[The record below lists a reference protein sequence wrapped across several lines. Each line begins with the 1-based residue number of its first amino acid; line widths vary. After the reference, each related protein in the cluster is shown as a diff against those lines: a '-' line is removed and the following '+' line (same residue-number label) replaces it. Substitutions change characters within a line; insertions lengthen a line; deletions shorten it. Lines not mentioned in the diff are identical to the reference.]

1 MMIDFLCEI
10 GYDKNRYVLWDNKI
24 NARRALVYGKLCI
37 KLLFDSGSFKGTF

>member
-24 NARRALVYGKLCI
+24 NAGKERFGLWEI
-37 KLLFDSGSFKGTF
+37 MY